1 MSRRIVIAGGNGF
14 LGRII
19 TADFRRRGDEVVVLT
34 RSPRMRNDGARE
46 IIWNGREPGDWA
58 RFLDG
63 AEVVVNFAG
72 RSVDCRYHAR
82 NRSLILN
89 SRVDSTR
96 ALAEAIKRC
105 ARPPAVWLNASTA
118 TIYKHSYDRAMD
130 EHGEIGATPEARDE
144 FSIVVAEAWE
154 RTLNEA
160 DTPGTRKIALRM
172 AMVLGADGGVYPV
185 LRRLVHCGLGGQM
198 AGGRQFVSW
207 IHETDLCRSIH
218 WLIAREDFVSAVNL
232 AAPNPVPNREMMR
245 ILRKVCGRPFGMPAT
260 AWMLEAGAFLL
271 RTETE
276 LVIKSRRVVPGR
288 LSKSG
293 FEFTFPTMEAAFLDL
308 QRRSKSGF
316 HS

>member
-1 MSRRIVIAGGNGF
+1 
-14 LGRII
+14 
-19 TADFRRRGDEVVVLT
+19 
-34 RSPRMRNDGARE
+34 
-46 IIWNGREPGDWA
+46 
-58 RFLDG
+58 
-63 AEVVVNFAG
+63 
-72 RSVDCRYHAR
+72 
-82 NRSLILN
+82 
-89 SRVDSTR
+89 
-96 ALAEAIKRC
+96 
-105 ARPPAVWLNASTA
+105 
-118 TIYKHSYDRAMD
+118 
-130 EHGEIGATPEARDE
+130 
-144 FSIVVAEAWE
+144 
-154 RTLNEA
+154 
-160 DTPGTRKIALRM
+160 
-172 AMVLGADGGVYPV
+172 MVLGADGGVYPV